1 MSKQKQ
7 KQKKQARA
15 ENEQGAAAA
24 TQGNAANETQPKKR
38 NRNRSNSNSSN
49 SSQQK
54 NKEKDVT
61 NQFSSIQPP
70 LSAPILSFLSTPPYN
85 FPTMTPV
92 QATTIPLFLT
102 HHDVFVRAV
111 TGSGKTLAFVIPVVE
126 MILRRT
132 VLLKRSQVGALI
144 LEPTREVCSYVI
156 FSYDWSNNFLS
167 AELLCC
173 PSALYFSSLQD
184 RLIQSAKIYV
194 QLAG

>member
-1 MSKQKQ
+1 MGKQKQ
-7 KQKKQARA
+7 KQKKRPRV
-15 ENEQGAAAA
+15 ENEH
-24 TQGNAANETQPKKR
+24 GNDVEVEPNSASKNPHPKKR
-38 NRNRSNSNSSN
+38 KRKRSNSNSSN

-54 NKEKDVT
+54 KNKETDVT

-85 FPTMTPV
+85 FPTTTPV

-144 LEPTREVCSYVI
+144 LEPTREVRIFVLLIVI
-156 FSYDWSNNFLS
+156 FKYL
-167 AELLCC
+167 
-173 PSALYFSSLQD
+173 
-184 RLIQSAKIYV
+184 
-194 QLAG
+194 